1 MDTAS
6 AKRYNQKIGFRPDP
20 AIAFFDA
27 LAANTPA
34 TQIMKL
40 PKVPNTKGKYLAQ
53 YMDTTG
59 TCEIYHGWGERKK
72 YFVIYRVLPTGIV
85 KYFIEADSKNFKNT
99 NSRNHYLVG
108 NLGQVYKNILDYRK
122 NLQKDAKTVIQLV
135 EFRGNLDRLIES
147 KKDTTLLLRQVV
159 SAITGKTAV
168 GFDLNPNVN
177 YDSQRLAQG
186 MKHLNALRSW
196 IGDMDYQNLIK
207 YKK

>member
-6 AKRYNQKIGFRPDP
+6 AKKYNQKVGFRPDP
-20 AIAFFDA
+20 VIAFFDA
-27 LAANTPA
+27 LAANASFTK
-34 TQIMKL
+34 IMKL

-72 YFVIYRVLPTGIV
+72 YFVIYRVLPTGVV

-108 NLGQVYKNILDYRK
+108 DLGKIYKNILDYREG
-122 NLQKDAKTVIQLV
+122 LDYDSKTAIQLV

-147 KKDTTLLLRQVV
+147 KKDTTLTLRKVV
-159 SAITGKTAV
+159 SAITGKTCM
-168 GFDLNPNVN
+168 GFDA
-177 YDSQRLAQG
+177 SQNEIEAGLKKLSQ
-186 MKHLNALRSW
+186 LRNW
-196 IGDMDYQNLIK
+196 ISDMEYSNQIK